1 MKHVVSL
8 PYPCLSIKT
17 IISGMGEL
25 HLEIYAEVIG
35 STFVSASLP
44 ESCIYPENAY

>member
-1 MKHVVSL
+1 MSL
-8 PYPCLSIKT
+8 PHPCLSIKT

-35 STFVSASLP
+35 SAFVSASLP
-44 ESCIYPENAY
+44 ESYVYPENAC